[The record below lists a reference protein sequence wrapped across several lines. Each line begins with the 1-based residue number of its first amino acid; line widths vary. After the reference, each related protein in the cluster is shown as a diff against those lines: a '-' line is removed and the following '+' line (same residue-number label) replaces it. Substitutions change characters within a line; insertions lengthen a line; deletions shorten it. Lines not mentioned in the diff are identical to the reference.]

1 MIKYFNSVDVVDGC
15 LILGGLTIS
24 LQDVQ
29 SILSIIILVLD
40 GLWILFKF
48 MIKFF
53 RYISD
58 GKLTEE
64 ELNDLENDINNN
76 INKENKESEK

>member
-1 MIKYFNSVDVVDGC
+1 MVKYFNSVYVFDGF
-15 LILGGLTIS
+15 LILGGLSIS